1 MPCADAASRKY
12 EWENSVSRFC
22 QVKDRFVEPHIDEA
36 SNIFPKHPTGPQ
48 FGNNAAHLWPQV
60 AFIRKAPPFSC
71 GGEGLAR
78 EAAGEDGDGFKSCFL
93 KKRLLRECSD
103 VPELRHIRP
112 VPLQDGIGVVRPF
125 TLADGLEPGRL
136 RRQVQTADAGEQA
149 HMGQSLHTS
158 SPSRSPSSWGS
169 STTSSRRTMRWR
181 RMMDSSR
188 MSWAA
193 LLSSG
198 RPRLRKS
205 FFSTFS

>member
-93 KKRLLRECSD
+93 KKRLLRECGD

-112 VPLQDGIGVVRPF
+112 MLFQNGIGVVRP
-125 TLADGLEPGRL
+125 LALTDGAEARRL
-136 RRQVQTADAGEQA
+136 RRQIKPADAGKQA
-149 HMGQSLHTS
+149 HMGQLSHS
-158 SPSRSPSSWGS
+158 HPRRND
-169 STTSSRRTMRWR
+169 SRRGC
-181 RMMDSSR
+181 
-188 MSWAA
+188 
-193 LLSSG
+193 SSG
-198 RPRLRKS
+198 RSRCRPPPLPPGHTVSGACAAALPPECHSR
-205 FFSTFS
+205 

>member
-22 QVKDRFVEPHIDEA
+22 QVKNRFVEPHIDEA

-48 FGNNAAHLWPQV
+48 FGNNAAHFRPQV
-60 AFIRKAPPFSC
+60 AFIRKAPPLSC
-71 GGEGLAR
+71 GGEGLTG
-78 EAAGEDGDGFKSCFL
+78 EAAGNDGDCFKSCFL
-93 KKRLLRECSD
+93 KKRLLRKCGD
-103 VPELRHIRP
+103 VPELRYIRP
-112 VPLQDGIGVVRPF
+112 VPLQDRIGVVRPF
-125 TLADGLEPGRL
+125 TLANGLESGCL
-136 RRQVQTADAGEQA
+136 RRKVQTTDAGEQA
-149 HMGQSLHTS
+149 YMGQSLHTS
-158 SPSRSPSSWGS
+158 SPSRPPSSWGS
-169 STTSSRRTMRWR
+169 STSSRRTRLWR

-188 MSWAA
+188 TSWAA